1 MDETLRRMGLDK
13 TRARKGA
20 VRPKITG
27 EDVRRMLADVATSG
41 GVPFIDA
48 ASQAAQ
54 GNYGQAAIS
63 GLLDAPPVKMAGMA
77 LAPLIGMVRKAAP
90 MDEALRIAQKNAAKP
105 VSEGG
110 LGLPP
115 DNTPMDRARAMGF
128 DTPAFHGTNRDFPA
142 FDNQKLGE
150 KTGARSAKKAHFSAS
165 NPEVANTYV
174 NTGRTVAN
182 TLESSPPLYAE
193 MFKNKQAL
201 NEFLSAPTDAEK
213 WMVLEKYG
221 FNFGSGQVMPL
232 MLNIG
237 KSRVK
242 DYQSLGYRDVTYNDE
257 IKAATK
263 SGKDSV
269 VFKNTY
275 DPGPHEGYRV
285 LTDIYAVKDPSRI
298 RSRFAAFDPARINEN
313 NLLASLAALGI
324 SIPVMRGLLQEE
336 EMQ

>member
-1 MDETLRRMGLDK
+1 MAETLRQLGLDR

-20 VRPKITG
+20 VRPELTPSQIRG
-27 EDVRRMLADVATSG
+27 LLADVATGG

-63 GLLDAPPVKMAGMA
+63 GLLDVPPVKMAGMA
-77 LAPLIGMVRKAAP
+77 LAPLIGMVRKSAP

-128 DTPAFHGTNRDFPA
+128 GESGYSGTAEDVIYYDPKKSQKGGSGSREGPLGAWLTDDPRVAESFAAWSARGQGGDVIYPLMIRGNKPAEMSEYSQIKDILDKNTKFSRPPYRMMQDVIDYDA
-142 FDNQKLGE
+142 
-150 KTGARSAKKAHFSAS
+150 AKK
-165 NPEVANTYV
+165 ELQGLGDYVALRNTK
-174 NTGRTVAN
+174 TDSIDRPIT
-182 TLESSPPLYAE
+182 
-193 MFKNKQAL
+193 Q
-201 NEFLSAPTDAEK
+201 FL
-213 WMVLEKYG
+213 
-221 FNFGSGQVMPL
+221 
-232 MLNIG
+232 
-237 KSRVK
+237 
-242 DYQSLGYRDVTYNDE
+242 VT
-257 IKAATK
+257 
-263 SGKDSV
+263 
-269 VFKNTY
+269 
-275 DPGPHEGYRV
+275 
-285 LTDIYAVKDPSRI
+285 DPSRI

-324 SIPVMRGLLQEE
+324 GIPVTRGLLQEE

>member
-1 MDETLRRMGLDK
+1 MAETLRQLGLDK

-20 VRPKITG
+20 VRPELTPSQIRG
-27 EDVRRMLADVATSG
+27 LLADVATGG

-54 GNYGQAAIS
+54 GNYGQAAVS

-128 DTPAFHGTNRDFPA
+128 GLNQFHYSRAEDPFDGFTINTAGRNTSFLDGVGVHTGTQQAASDRFTQYWKGDKRQPTGFTMPLLVREGNPLLKKSGQEYTESELKRFLTQRAEKAGMKDPSVSRDTQIQLRNA
-142 FDNQKLGE
+142 LGE
-150 KTGARSAKKAHFSAS
+150 KYGAV
-165 NPEVANTYV
+165 PYV
-174 NTGRTVAN
+174 NKIEGGG
-182 TLESSPPLYAE
+182 E
-193 MFKNKQAL
+193 
-201 NEFLSAPTDAEK
+201 LSHFIP
-213 WMVLEKYG
+213 
-221 FNFGSGQVMPL
+221 
-232 MLNIG
+232 
-237 KSRVK
+237 
-242 DYQSLGYRDVTYNDE
+242 
-257 IKAATK
+257 
-263 SGKDSV
+263 
-269 VFKNTY
+269 
-275 DPGPHEGYRV
+275 
-285 LTDIYAVKDPSRI
+285 DPSRI